1 MTRAELIEALA
12 DTRVRLERG
21 EDIDV
26 QECEVLVQ
34 KVNAFAANASPEDLG
49 ALKAGIEGLTAA
61 VHERMGEIDATL
73 KRVLDGRRGVHG
85 YSQLRSHR
93 TAQRLRKRV

>member
-12 DTRVRLERG
+12 DTRERLERG
-21 EDIDV
+21 DDIDV
-26 QECEVLVQ
+26 RECELLVQ
-34 KVNAFAANASPEDLG
+34 QVNTFAAKASPEDLG
-49 ALKAGIEGLTAA
+49 ALKAGIEALTAA
-61 VHERMGEIDATL
+61 VQERMGEIDATL